1 MKNKGLF
8 VLSFFALMLLALG
21 LRTYHIGQFGLFGD
35 EKQSLLLA
43 VGNTNFG
50 GMTDMLAPPKT
61 FTPEDFWKSRGIKA
75 WLDADARG
83 DVSGNSLVHDMML
96 KLFAFLF
103 GKEDGVIRS
112 VSVLFN
118 MLTLWLLFYWAR
130 KIRPQSRVFPI
141 IILALAVIE
150 PFFVI
155 YSQQARN
162 YTTSIFFTTASNF
175 YFWSAMQ
182 AENQQKSTRK
192 KWILWMLTS
201 LAALFSTYLTALVF
215 VGQLI
220 FSLTQRNSGKFW
232 QKHILSGI
240 LVIIPFA
247 SWMLWGPGQYF
258 LAYQAD
264 AAKQYREFLEHSGP
278 IAGWIEP
285 ATAGNLYKRTV
296 SILSDQFLWTNDLY
310 VRHGFKIGAICLLLF
325 GVGVISWLKSLSK
338 EVRSFY
344 IFGIIQIAFPVLVL
358 ILSAI
363 NAGTT
368 TGFFLR
374 YASFGLPFGIFI
386 SVGLAEYA
394 FQQAIWI
401 RIVSSIFLF
410 IQVNYLVQILL
421 PLYSD
426 KVQKYTF
433 AHDRRSNPYIEIAHK
448 IKQQYQVGDTVIYPS
463 KMNNFLNS
471 AHLQVRAA
479 DVSDAQLTNVYFEP
493 TDLYVQKI
501 DTLIQ
506 DSVLLKKKNGRRL
519 LIFDFKKG
527 KYRY

>member
-21 LRTYHIGQFGLFGD
+21 LRTYHIGHFGLFGD

-50 GMTDMLAPPKT
+50 GMTDQLAPPNT

-103 GKEDGVIRS
+103 GKEDGVLRA
-112 VSVLFN
+112 VSVFFN
-118 MLTLWLLFYWAR
+118 ILTLWLLFYWAR
-130 KIRPQSRVFPI
+130 KIRPQSQIFPI

-182 AENQQKSTRK
+182 AENQHKNSNRN
-192 KWILWMLTS
+192 WMMWMIS
-201 LAALFSTYLTALVF
+201 SVAALFSTYLTALVF
-215 VGQLI
+215 IGQLI
-220 FSLTQRNSGKFW
+220 FSLQQRNTWKFW
-232 QKHILSGI
+232 QKHILWGI
-240 LVIIPFA
+240 VVLIPFGL
-247 SWMLWGPGQYF
+247 WMLIGPGQYF

-264 AAKQYREFLEHSGP
+264 AARQYREFLAQSGP
-278 IAGWIEP
+278 IVGWIEP
-285 ATAGNLYKRTV
+285 ANAINLFKKSV

-325 GVGVISWLKSLSK
+325 GAGVISWLKSLSK
-338 EVRSFY
+338 EARSFY
-344 IFGIIQIAFPVLVL
+344 IFGIIQIVFPIIVL

-394 FQQAIWI
+394 FQQTIWI
-401 RIVSSIFLF
+401 KIVTSIFLF
-410 IQVNYLVQILL
+410 IQVNYLVQIFL

-426 KVQKYTF
+426 KAQKYTF
-433 AHDRRSNPYIEIAHK
+433 AHDRRSNPYPEIAQK
-448 IKQQYQVGDTVIYPS
+448 IKEQYQLGDTVIYPS

-471 AHLQVRAA
+471 AHLQVRSA

-493 TDLYVQKI
+493 IDLYVQKI

>member
-8 VLSFFALMLLALG
+8 VGSFFALMLLALV
-21 LRTYHIGQFGLFGD
+21 LRVYHIGQFGLFGD
-35 EKQSLLLA
+35 EKQSLLIA

-50 GMTDMLAPPKT
+50 GMTDLLAPPKT
-61 FTPEDFWKSRGIKA
+61 FTPGDFWADRGLKA

-103 GKEDGVIRS
+103 GKEDGVLRS

-118 MLTLWLLFYWAR
+118 MLTLWLIFFWAR
-130 KIRPQSRVFPI
+130 RLRPGSQSFPI
-141 IILALAVIE
+141 LILALAVLE

-175 YFWSAMQ
+175 FFWSAMQ
-182 AENQQKSTRK
+182 AEQQQKNSRNRWVG
-192 KWILWMLTS
+192 WILTS
-201 LAALFSTYLTALVF
+201 IGALFSTYLTALVLL
-215 VGQLI
+215 GQVL
-220 FSLTQRNSGKFW
+220 FSFTQRNTWKFW

-240 LVIIPFA
+240 IVIFPFA
-247 SWMLWGPGQYF
+247 CWMLWGPGKYF

-264 AAKQYREFLEHSGP
+264 AARQYLDYLNTNGP
-278 IAGWIEP
+278 ILGWIEAASP
-285 ATAGNLYKRTV
+285 GNLFKRTV

-310 VRHGFKIGAICLLLF
+310 IRHGFKIGAVCLLLF
-325 GVGVISWLKSLSK
+325 GAGVFSWLKKLNR
-338 EVRSFY
+338 EARAVY
-344 IFGIIQIAFPVLVL
+344 ILGFIQIIFPILVL
-358 ILSAI
+358 IATAI

-368 TGFFLR
+368 TGYFLR

-386 SVGLAEYA
+386 TVGFAEYI
-394 FQQAIWI
+394 FQLNVWAK
-401 RIVSSIFLF
+401 IVASIFLF
-410 IQVNYLVQILL
+410 IQVNYLVQLIL

-426 KVQKYTF
+426 KPQKYTF
-433 AHDRRSNPYIEIAHK
+433 AHDRISNPYPYIAQK
-448 IKQQYQVGDTVIYPS
+448 IKKYYQLGDTVFYPS
-463 KMNNFLNS
+463 RMSNFLNS
-471 AHLQVRAA
+471 AHLQTRVA

-493 TDLYVQKI
+493 SDLYLQKI